1 MSVTR
6 DVQIEDLVTQIPESV
21 SFLKKKGIVCIIC
34 GEPIWGTLHE
44 AASLKG
50 YSDGE
55 IDTLVAELNKLK

>member
-1 MSVTR
+1 MAITKAI
-6 DVQIEDLVTQIPESV
+6 QIEDLVEQLPESV
-21 SFLKKKGIVCIIC
+21 TFLKGKGILCIIC

-44 AASLKG
+44 VASLKG